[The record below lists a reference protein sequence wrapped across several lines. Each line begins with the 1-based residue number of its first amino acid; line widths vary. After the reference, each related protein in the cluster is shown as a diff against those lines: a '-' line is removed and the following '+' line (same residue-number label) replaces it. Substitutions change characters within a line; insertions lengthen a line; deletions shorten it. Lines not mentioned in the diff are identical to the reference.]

1 MWIFDVYG
9 GICLICKMC
18 WRTLLVLCLFYV
30 RALETCS
37 ISSMFHQKQGTWHL
51 DVTISLCKWWQ
62 NVTFDADSD
71 LSEFLVAF
79 SHFPVL
85 KEYLCANLVLIL
97 LCSWDFAAERL
108 PHAWECRSATMGC
121 SSSPLV
127 VEDYLFFDDSLST
140 RPSLKVIL
148 VSISSLPSWR
158 WDMLGHIPIWIG
170 FPLASAK
177 LM

>member
-37 ISSMFHQKQGTWHL
+37 FSSMFHQKQGTWHL

-127 VEDYLFFDDSLST
+127 VEDYLFFWWVLY
-140 RPSLKVIL
+140 LMI
-148 VSISSLPSWR
+148 
-158 WDMLGHIPIWIG
+158 H
-170 FPLASAK
+170 FPPVRA
-177 LM
+177 